1 MDQGFIHKYVS
12 SPIISLLRQG
22 LSPKMLALS
31 MSFGITVGLFPI
43 VGTTTAICTM
53 AAIMLRMNLLVM
65 QLGNWLVYPVQILL
79 VVPFIILGGHLFNTI
94 ATLDPTAIMELLRT
108 DLWAA
113 VRLFSKALVHATI
126 AWFLCAPFV
135 FTGFYMAL
143 LFVFRQLH
151 SRMQRGTAR

>member
-1 MDQGFIHKYVS
+1 MGQGFIQKYVS

-79 VVPFIILGGHLFNTI
+79 VVPFIILGGHLFGTI
-94 ATLDPTAIMELLRT
+94 ATLDPSAILELLKT

-113 VRLFSKALVHATI
+113 VRLFSKALVHASI
-126 AWFLCAPFV
+126 AWLLCAPFV
-135 FTGFYMAL
+135 FTGCYMAL
-143 LFVFRQLH
+143 LFVFRHLYG
-151 SRMQRGTAR
+151 RMQQGTNR